1 MGRGARTGRESRA
14 QGGRR
19 PPARRGPH
27 GRSAGALTA
36 LADQLLVY
44 ELALARRDGSGF
56 PGGLAGLIADDFEE
70 FGAGGRR
77 WDRAAVL
84 ARLERAPTADV
95 TIGAFTTTPLTEQVI
110 LVTFRTASLTA
121 GNPPR
126 YAWRSSIW
134 VRRDGRWRLRFHQAT
149 PTTTEEARLAGH

>member
-1 MGRGARTGRESRA
+1 M
-14 QGGRR
+14 
-19 PPARRGPH
+19 
-27 GRSAGALTA
+27 TA

-70 FGAGGRR
+70 FGASGRR

-84 ARLERAPTADV
+84 ALLERTPTSDV
-95 TIGAFTTTPLTEQVI
+95 TIGAFTTIPLTEQVI
-110 LVTFRTASLTA
+110 LVTFRTASLSA

-126 YAWRSSIW
+126 YAWRSSLW

-149 PTTTEEARLAGH
+149 PTTTREAGLAGH